1 MHPYTLHSIH
11 YIHIRID
18 VNIHIHINMHIH
30 IHIHIHIQAAPAAPH
45 ILAAKA
51 SNLR

>member
-1 MHPYTLHSIH
+1 MHPYTLHSIY

-18 VNIHIHINMHIH
+18 VNIHIHINIR

>member
-1 MHPYTLHSIH
+1 MHPYTLHSI
-11 YIHIRID
+11 YYVHIRID
-18 VNIHIHINMHIH
+18 VNIHIHINIR